1 MSYDVPLAEG
11 ESIDDTTIDSEHST
25 GWQLW
30 EVFLRP
36 KKGLAY
42 THCGSVHAPD
52 APTAVLNARNAY
64 TRLGGTAS
72 LWVVPSAAIHAS
84 DDPTSMFEPA
94 DDKPYRHP
102 TFYEIPDEVGQL

>member
-11 ESIDDTTIDSEHST
+11 ESIDDTTIGSEHST

-36 KKGLAY
+36 RKGLAY

-52 APTAVLNARNAY
+52 APSAVLNARNAY

-72 LWVVPSAAIHAS
+72 LWVVPSSAIHAS

>member
-11 ESIDDTTIDSEHST
+11 ESIDDTPIDSEHST

-52 APTAVLNARNAY
+52 APSAVLNARNAY

-72 LWVVPSAAIHAS
+72 LWVVPSSAIHAS